1 MPGRDDLEE
10 VPGRD
15 DLEEVPGREGPG
27 EIGVELPARKEEDS
41 IDEASIVDLAA
52 R

>member
-1 MPGRDDLEE
+1 M
-10 VPGRD
+10 PGRD

-41 IDEASIVDLAA
+41 IDEEESGERDRLLKCNLQ
-52 R
+52 